1 MVSLLNRPPHTPAM
15 KRHDTSHEDAWEND
29 AVWKLLDQS
38 PAPTP
43 SPRFV
48 DDTVRAARLAG
59 IALPWW
65 KCLLGPHVGLKSLAG
80 GAVAAAVALVFT
92 LFQPSGS
99 EPTPVITHSA
109 NAAHIEEIAET
120 ETLIAAMDHMD
131 AFSDTELVSLIGF

>member
-1 MVSLLNRPPHTPAM
+1 LITDNTSPHTM
-15 KRHDTSHEDAWEND
+15 KRPDTSHDETWEND

-38 PAPTP
+38 PAPAP

-65 KCLLGPHVGLKSLAG
+65 KCLGPHVGLTSLAG
-80 GAVAAAVALVFT
+80 GAAVAALTIIFT
-92 LFQPSGS
+92 LFQPTAPDIS
-99 EPTPVITHSA
+99 PVISHFE
-109 NAAHIEEIAET
+109 NAAHIEDVAET

-131 AFSDTELVSLIGF
+131 QFSDTELVSLIGF

>member
-1 MVSLLNRPPHTPAM
+1 M
-15 KRHDTSHEDAWEND
+15 KRPDTPHDETWEND

-38 PAPTP
+38 PSSTP

-65 KCLLGPHVGLKSLAG
+65 KSLGPHVNRASLAC
-80 GAVAAAVALVFT
+80 GAAIAALAIVFT
-92 LFQPSGS
+92 LLQPADSV
-99 EPTPVITHSA
+99 PNPVITTSG
-109 NAAHIEEIAET
+109 NAEHIEEIAET

-131 AFSDTELVSLIGF
+131 KFSDTELVSLIGF

>member
-1 MVSLLNRPPHTPAM
+1 M
-15 KRHDTSHEDAWEND
+15 KRHDTSHDDAWEND
-29 AVWKLLDQS
+29 AVWELLDQS

-65 KCLLGPHVGLKSLAG
+65 KCLGPHVGLKSLAG
-80 GAVAAAVALVFT
+80 GAVVALLALGFT

-99 EPTPVITHSA
+99 EHTPVISHSA
-109 NAAHIEEIAET
+109 NAAQIEEIAET

-131 AFSDTELVSLIGF
+131 SFSDTELVSLIGF